1 MASYSYSQQSEQQS
15 QSNQGS
21 GNQGYVHGNI
31 AMANLQKPPMT
42 LHESFGLIANGY
54 MQEAMHTAHLA
65 ADAYRKHQDNQSAQ
79 WAGKIWTIANT
90 FGEMQQIISQE
101 KMDGVKEKAALIG
114 TLTRALMG
122 SGEVSQAD
130 AERVIKSAGG
140 YWEMAEKSA
149 KETSSNGTGAA
160 AVAQNSETVEQYKMG
175 TGRTYAHCG
184 IATSL
189 MLLQANGKGD
199 MGDANQLVSEMYVHG
214 SGTDVDLM
222 AKSLR
227 KRGLDNAQ
235 STRSGTWGQL
245 MTTLQKGQ
253 PVPFGVTHC
262 TGEIVKMNTNP
273 SKYFLHTNVQV
284 TVTMMISLA
293 LGIGFWWLA
302 SKEHQRT
309 QRIFYTMIHIWVVR
323 SEPQSRSWNEWV
335 LEMGSSSKSLNK
347 VAA

>member
-15 QSNQGS
+15 QSSQASSNS
-21 GNQGYVHGNI
+21 GYSHGNI
-31 AMANLQKPPMT
+31 AMANLQMPPKT
-42 LHESFGLIANGY
+42 LHEVFEMIADGY
-54 MQEAMHTAHLA
+54 MQEAMHLAHIA
-65 ADAYRKHQDNQSAQ
+65 ANKFREYQNNQAAQ

-90 FGEMQQIISQE
+90 FGEIRQIIAQE
-101 KMDGVKEKAALIG
+101 KMDGVKEKAALVA

-122 SGEVSQAD
+122 SGEVSQEH
-130 AERVIKSAGG
+130 AERVLQSAGG
-140 YWEMAEKSA
+140 YWEMADKSA

-160 AVAQNSETVEQYKMG
+160 AIAQNSETVEQYKMG

-199 MGDANQLVSEMYVHG
+199 MGDANQLVSEMYIHG

-235 STRSGTWGQL
+235 STRSGTWGAL
-245 MTTLQKGQ
+245 MATLQKGQ

-273 SKYFLHTNVQV
+273 SKYFAHKRPGDRYSDDFPGSGHWILVVGFEGSPENPTHFLYNDPHLGGQV
-284 TVTMMISLA
+284 RATKSELERMGVGNGQFFQI
-293 LGIGFWWLA
+293 
-302 SKEHQRT
+302 T
-309 QRIFYTMIHIWVVR
+309 Q
-323 SEPQSRSWNEWV
+323 
-335 LEMGSSSKSLNK
+335 
-347 VAA
+347 